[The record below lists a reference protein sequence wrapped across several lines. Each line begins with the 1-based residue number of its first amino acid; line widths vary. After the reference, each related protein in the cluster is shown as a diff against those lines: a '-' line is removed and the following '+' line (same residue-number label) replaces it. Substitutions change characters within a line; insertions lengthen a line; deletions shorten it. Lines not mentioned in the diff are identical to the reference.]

1 MIKICD
7 FLLISSAEIENAIF
21 SQPRKC
27 LLAKPCRLPYLKEIR
42 LPSPQSADEYVH
54 RIGRTGR
61 MGNTG
66 RATSFYDS
74 DADGAISRDLVKI
87 LADAQQV

>member
-1 MIKICD
+1 MQRTPYSHN
-7 FLLISSAEIENAIF
+7 LGSAF
-21 SQPRKC
+21 KPSC
-27 LLAKPCRLPYLKEIR
+27 LPDLKENR
-42 LPSPQSADEYVH
+42 LLPLQSADEYVH

-87 LADAQQV
+87 IADAQQV

>member
-1 MIKICD
+1 M
-7 FLLISSAEIENAIF
+7 S
-21 SQPRKC
+21 
-27 LLAKPCRLPYLKEIR
+27 CRLPDFKENR
-42 LPSPQSADEYVH
+42 LLPPQSADEYVH

-87 LADAQQV
+87 IADAQQV

>member
-1 MIKICD
+1 MGNLVLQRCKFANTLDSLGYCH
-7 FLLISSAEIENAIF
+7 FH
-21 SQPRKC
+21 
-27 LLAKPCRLPYLKEIR
+27 
-42 LPSPQSADEYVH
+42 SPQSADEYVH

-66 RATSFYDS
+66 RASSFYDS

-87 LADAQQV
+87 LADAQQVRPEA

>member
-1 MIKICD
+1 MSGWETWYSVLQRCKFANTLDSLVYCH
-7 FLLISSAEIENAIF
+7 F
-21 SQPRKC
+21 P
-27 LLAKPCRLPYLKEIR
+27 
-42 LPSPQSADEYVH
+42 PQSADEYVH

-66 RATSFYDS
+66 RASSFYDS

-87 LADAQQV
+87 LADAQQVRPNA